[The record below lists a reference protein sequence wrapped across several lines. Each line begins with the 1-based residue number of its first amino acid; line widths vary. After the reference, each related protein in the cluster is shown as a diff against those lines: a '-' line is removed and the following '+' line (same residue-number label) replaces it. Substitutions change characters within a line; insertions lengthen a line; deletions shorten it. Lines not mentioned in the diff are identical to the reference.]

1 MKPAKNNAFTL
12 VEMLVVIGMMAIIM
26 GFGIVMFTG
35 ALKSSAI
42 ASASQQTY
50 TALNLA
56 RQYAIT
62 QRAYFGVMLSNYNA
76 YAIVSNMTSPQIV
89 GRIEYLPMGA
99 VFTNINVSGVG
110 DPVPVPTTGAV
121 YLWFRPSG
129 AALQDYRLNITDG
142 QSVSNYSSISVNQ
155 VLGAIRTQKP
165 Q

>member
-1 MKPAKNNAFTL
+1 MKSAANKAFTL
-12 VEMLVVIGMMAIIM
+12 VEMLVVIAMMAIIM
-26 GFGIVMFTG
+26 SFGIVMFTG

-50 TALNLA
+50 TALTLA

-62 QRAYFGVMLSNYNA
+62 QRAYFGVMISNYNA
-76 YAIVSNMTSPQIV
+76 YAIVSNMASPQLV

-99 VFTNINVSGVG
+99 TFTNIDVGVG
-110 DPVPVPTTGAV
+110 APVPVPTSDRV
-121 YLWFRPSG
+121 YVWFRPSG

-142 QSVSNYSSISVNQ
+142 QSVNNYSSISVNQ

>member
-1 MKPAKNNAFTL
+1 MKSDANKAFTL
-12 VEMLVVIGMMAIIM
+12 VEMLVVIAMMAIIM
-26 GFGIVMFTG
+26 SFGIVMFTG

-50 TALNLA
+50 TALTLA

-62 QRAYFGVMLSNYNA
+62 QRAYFGVMISNYNA
-76 YAIVSNMTSPQIV
+76 YAIVSNMASPQIV
-89 GRIEYLPMGA
+89 GRIEYLPTGA
-99 VFTNINVSGVG
+99 TFTNIDVGVG
-110 DPVPVPTTGAV
+110 APLPVPTSDRV
-121 YLWFRPSG
+121 YVWFRPSG